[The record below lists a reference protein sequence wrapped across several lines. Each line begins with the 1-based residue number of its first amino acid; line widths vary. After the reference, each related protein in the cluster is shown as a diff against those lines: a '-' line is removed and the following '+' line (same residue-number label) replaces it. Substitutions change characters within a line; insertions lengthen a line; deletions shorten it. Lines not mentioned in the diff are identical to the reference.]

1 MAFRLLVFI
10 SFTIFFPSCYRRI
23 GDLNMIS
30 NRNYNE
36 SSKYVELKR
45 GVVAKSRITP
55 HRNALEEAI
64 DRATDLV
71 PGGEFLKNVQ
81 VEVRLNGK
89 RVRVEG
95 DVWGIQRFSEDKIS
109 ELKVG
114 DKVVYQKRIGSPK
127 KVATVLGVDNQ
138 GVTIELSMP
147 FGGKTYDIVHF
158 DKVTKI
164 GADR

>member
-1 MAFRLLVFI
+1 
-10 SFTIFFPSCYRRI
+10 
-23 GDLNMIS
+23 MIS
-30 NRNYNE
+30 NRNHNE
-36 SSKYVELKR
+36 SSTYVELKR

-55 HRNALEEAI
+55 NRNALEEAI

-71 PGGEFLKNVQ
+71 PGGEFMKNVK

-95 DVWGIQRFSEDKIS
+95 DVWGIQRIKEDINS

-114 DKVVYQKRIGSPK
+114 DKVIYRKKISSPK

-147 FGGKTYDIVHF
+147 FGGKKYDVVHF

-164 GADR
+164 GPAE

>member
-1 MAFRLLVFI
+1 MMVRVFIFI
-10 SFTIFFPSCYRRI
+10 SFSLFFSSCYRRI
-23 GDLNMIS
+23 GDLNMVS

-36 SSKYVELKR
+36 SSTYVELKR

-71 PGGEFLKNVQ
+71 PGGEFMKNVK

-95 DVWGIQRFSEDKIS
+95 DVWGIQRIKEDKNS

-114 DKVVYQKRIGSPK
+114 DKVIYRKKIGSPK

-138 GVTIELSMP
+138 GVTIELSLP
-147 FGGKTYDIVHF
+147 FGGKKYDVVHF

-164 GADR
+164 GTAE